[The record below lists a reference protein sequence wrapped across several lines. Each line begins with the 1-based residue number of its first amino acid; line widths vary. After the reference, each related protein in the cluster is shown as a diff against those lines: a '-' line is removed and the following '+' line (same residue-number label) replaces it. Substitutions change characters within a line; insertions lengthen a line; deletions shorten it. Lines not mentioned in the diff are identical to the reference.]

1 MSTGIYFN
9 LSDDVF
15 LNKPSYL
22 KTSKMCIIKVVG
34 LNVILQEEARTSQ
47 CKFHHFGII
56 LVKKLRESGKSQT
69 YNNNKQFS
77 SSPAQNIY
85 KHVGKELGHTTRTDN
100 FLQHCPAVTHC
111 IEYI

>member
-1 MSTGIYFN
+1 MSTEIYFS

-15 LNKPSYL
+15 LNKPFYL
-22 KTSKMCIIKVVG
+22 KASKMCIIKVVG

-69 YNNNKQFS
+69 YNNNKLINNF
-77 SSPAQNIY
+77 PALLHKTSANM
-85 KHVGKELGHTTRTDN
+85 
-100 FLQHCPAVTHC
+100 
-111 IEYI
+111 

>member
-1 MSTGIYFN
+1 MSTGIYFS

-22 KTSKMCIIKVVG
+22 KASKMCIIKVIG

-47 CKFHHFGII
+47 CKFHHFSII

-69 YNNNKQFS
+69 YNNNNNKLI
-77 SSPAQNIY
+77 N
-85 KHVGKELGHTTRTDN
+85 N
-100 FLQHCPAVTHC
+100 FLALLHKTSANT
-111 IEYI
+111 